1 MRFDVH
7 AHACSEAL
15 LDRWTRDGVHGLHRE
30 GDDVRHSYGAL
41 EPQVYRQEE
50 RFARMAEIGID
61 VQLISPVPNFTA
73 WEGGAA
79 DAELARELNRSTA
92 DCVAESGGRFEG
104 LATLTLGDPKGAV
117 EELKRALAEHGFVGA
132 FIATYAGDRPLDDPS
147 LDPLFAELGRLE
159 IPVFMHPMS
168 AEPTPRWNRYTL
180 TTAINWPNETT
191 LAISRLIFAGA
202 LERNPGLNLIL
213 AHGGGTL
220 PFLRGRLDLAYEA
233 PKYEYNAECRAN
245 ISKRPSEYLDRLYF
259 DTAVASPESLHF
271 LIDLV
276 GPGRVIF
283 GTDDPFEI
291 ADTGGTMALPALQER
306 DEDEREQILGGTV
319 ERLLGR

>member
-7 AHACSEAL
+7 THACSEAL
-15 LDRWTRDGVHGLHRE
+15 LDRWTRDGVHGLSRE
-30 GDDVRHSYGAL
+30 GDQVRHSYGAL

-50 RFARMAEIGID
+50 RFQRMAEIGVD
-61 VQLISPVPNFTA
+61 VQLISPVPNFTS

-92 DCVAESGGRFEG
+92 ECVSESGGRFQG
-104 LATLTLGDPKGAV
+104 LATLTLGEPGGAV
-117 EELKRALAEHGFVGA
+117 EELKRALDEHGFVGA

-147 LDPLFAELGRLE
+147 LEPLFAALGRLE
-159 IPVFMHPMS
+159 MPVFMHPMS
-168 AEPTPRWNRYTL
+168 AEPTPRWARYTL

-191 LAISRLIFAGA
+191 LAISRLIFAGT
-202 LERNPGLNLIL
+202 LERNPGLNLVL

-233 PKYEYNAECRAN
+233 PKYEHNPDCRAN
-245 ISKRPSEYLDRLYF
+245 ISKRPSEYLDQLYY

-276 GPGRVIF
+276 GAGRVIF

-291 ADTGGTMALPALQER
+291 ADTGGKMALPALQER
-306 DEDEREQILGGTV
+306 DEGEREQILGGTL